1 MHFFSVLTTFDR
13 YILQEIAVSEYQIK
27 SRIWVGSEKGM
38 LLGEGRIAL
47 LREIDKRGSIS
58 KAAKAMDMSYKKAW
72 RLVDEMNRNAKAPF
86 VQQKIGGKG
95 GGGTVLSDAGLK
107 AIRIYTKLQEKEH
120 AFLREQEIWLQ
131 NEL

>member
-1 MHFFSVLTTFDR
+1 
-13 YILQEIAVSEYQIK
+13 
-27 SRIWVGSEKGM
+27 M

-47 LREIDKRGSIS
+47 LQEIDKNGSIS
-58 KAAKAMDMSYKKAW
+58 KAAKALEMSYKKAW
-72 RLVDEMNRNAKAPF
+72 RLVDDMNRNSKKPL

-95 GGGTVLSDAGLK
+95 GGGTVLSEAGK
-107 AIRIYTKLQEKEH
+107 HAIRIYTELQEKER

>member
-1 MHFFSVLTTFDR
+1 
-13 YILQEIAVSEYQIK
+13 
-27 SRIWVGSEKGM
+27 M

-47 LREIDKRGSIS
+47 LREIDEHGSIS

-72 RLVDEMNRNAKAPF
+72 RLVDEMNRNAQKPL

-95 GGGTVLSDAGLK
+95 GGGTVLSQEGVN
-107 AIRIYTKLQEKEH
+107 AIRIYTELQEKER